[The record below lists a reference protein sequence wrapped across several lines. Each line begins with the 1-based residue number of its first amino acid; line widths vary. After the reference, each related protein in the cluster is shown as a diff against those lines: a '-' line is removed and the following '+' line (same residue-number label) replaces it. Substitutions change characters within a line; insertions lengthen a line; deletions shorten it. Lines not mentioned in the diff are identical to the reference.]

1 MLLYSQ
7 QIKQRTTAR
16 GGEREEKTM
25 VTIKKVNEQLE
36 KKNNVNKV
44 WIKENGDLV
53 IHTSGAAMPAGIYNN
68 PGDYCEVTDVYF
80 DWTSGADGKYN
91 TARIMASAAN
101 DFYNK

>member
-1 MLLYSQ
+1 
-7 QIKQRTTAR
+7 
-16 GGEREEKTM
+16 M

-68 PGDYCEVTDVYF
+68 PDDYCEVTDVYF
-80 DWTSGADGKYN
+80 DWTDGKYN

>member
-1 MLLYSQ
+1 
-7 QIKQRTTAR
+7 
-16 GGEREEKTM
+16 M

-68 PGDYCEVTDVYF
+68 RVFLCLLY
-80 DWTSGADGKYN
+80 
-91 TARIMASAAN
+91 I
-101 DFYNK
+101 

>member
-1 MLLYSQ
+1 MMYISVRECIAALLRFKGAYSLNFELNSIQ
-7 QIKQRTTAR
+7 WQ
-16 GGEREEKTM
+16 
-25 VTIKKVNEQLE
+25 
-36 KKNNVNKV
+36 
-44 WIKENGDLV
+44 
-53 IHTSGAAMPAGIYNN
+53 IYNN

>member
-1 MLLYSQ
+1 
-7 QIKQRTTAR
+7 
-16 GGEREEKTM
+16 M

-53 IHTSGAAMPAGIYNN
+53 IHTSGAA
-68 PGDYCEVTDVYF
+68 
-80 DWTSGADGKYN
+80 
-91 TARIMASAAN
+91 RIMASVAN

>member
-1 MLLYSQ
+1 M
-7 QIKQRTTAR
+7 TA
-16 GGEREEKTM
+16 GIASGPSCQATM
-25 VTIKKVNEQLE
+25 TRDYF
-36 KKNNVNKV
+36 

>member
-68 PGDYCEVTDVYF
+68 PDDYCEVTDVYF

>member
-1 MLLYSQ
+1 
-7 QIKQRTTAR
+7 
-16 GGEREEKTM
+16 M

-68 PGDYCEVTDVYF
+68 PENYCEVTDVYF

>member
-1 MLLYSQ
+1 
-7 QIKQRTTAR
+7 
-16 GGEREEKTM
+16 M

-68 PGDYCEVTDVYF
+68 PGDYCEVTDAYF
-80 DWTSGADGKYN
+80 DWASGADGKYN
-91 TARIMASAAN
+91 TARIMANAAN

>member
-1 MLLYSQ
+1 
-7 QIKQRTTAR
+7 
-16 GGEREEKTM
+16 M

-68 PGDYCEVTDVYF
+68 PDDYCEVTGVYF

-91 TARIMASAAN
+91 TARIMASTAN